1 MNSVLVKFCGLE
13 GADPRERGL
22 TEGRIALYL
31 ADLCTLHAQHWT
43 VMLLV
48 GNAVYY
54 VLQYVRG
61 RGPHFGPGGEINL

>member
-1 MNSVLVKFCGLE
+1 MLVKFCGLE

-22 TEGRIALYL
+22 TERGIALYL
-31 ADLCTLHAQHWT
+31 ADLCTLTMPHAQHWT
-43 VMLLV
+43 VMPLV

-61 RGPHFGPGGEINL
+61 HGPHFGPGGKINL

>member
-1 MNSVLVKFCGLE
+1 MLVKFCGLE
-13 GADPRERGL
+13 GAASRERGL
-22 TEGRIALYL
+22 TEGSIALYL
-31 ADLCTLHAQHWT
+31 ADLCTRAMLHAQHWT

-61 RGPHFGPGGEINL
+61 HGPHFGPGGEINL